1 MNLNMIKTIKT
12 SLFAFCLIL
21 TISSCTPREEGYTVT
36 GNITGAADSTKV
48 YLELRGLEEQKITD
62 SALILKETFTLK
74 GKLDTPALYRIIID
88 NTPEGETSNATF
100 WLASDFYLENSAI
113 TYTGNIDSLPTYYY
127 SSKRKGVKPVI
138 TGSATQD
145 EFINFIEMIA
155 DLNKKSGKVW
165 DAYNKE
171 YHTPAMAGTF
181 NTDRGI
187 ELVKEEKQ
195 ISREKKQKVWAY
207 INEHPTSVVAYDQA
221 IYNFYNMNV
230 DLTVAE
236 IDSLTSIIRKGWE
249 GTEHMKKFEAAAE
262 RSKKN
267 ALGLKYHD
275 VPLVDAAGNKV
286 MLSDYVKPGKYTL
299 VEFWASWCGP
309 CRAEIPHL
317 RHVNQLK
324 SENFDIVSV
333 SMDDN
338 RKSWEKAMK
347 EEGMIWTQLGD
358 TLAFEGEAAK
368 IYNIQGIPFSILLDT
383 AGRVIATDV
392 RGAYLDEILEKL

>member
-1 MNLNMIKTIKT
+1 
-12 SLFAFCLIL
+12 
-21 TISSCTPREEGYTVT
+21 
-36 GNITGAADSTKV
+36 
-48 YLELRGLEEQKITD
+48 
-62 SALILKETFTLK
+62 
-74 GKLDTPALYRIIID
+74 
-88 NTPEGETSNATF
+88 
-100 WLASDFYLENSAI
+100 
-113 TYTGNIDSLPTYYY
+113 
-127 SSKRKGVKPVI
+127 
-138 TGSATQD
+138 
-145 EFINFIEMIA
+145 
-155 DLNKKSGKVW
+155 
-165 DAYNKE
+165 
-171 YHTPAMAGTF
+171 
-181 NTDRGI
+181 
-187 ELVKEEKQ
+187 
-195 ISREKKQKVWAY
+195 
-207 INEHPTSVVAYDQA
+207 
-221 IYNFYNMNV
+221 MNV